1 MLDSDSQTGDEH
13 YSVELL
19 KQINIRFDSLEDS
32 QEEIKANLHI
42 RSRIVT
48 NLRNENIHLHQRVRT
63 LEDRVLR
70 MEKQMNNAENNQ
82 RKNNIEV
89 DGIPESVRDGDLR
102 SVVAKIFNHISQSD
116 ILTADIECAHR
127 LFSKSSPKP
136 TIVRLKRNLIDEIRT
151 ADAKT
156 KLKDVPLKMG
166 YPQGTKLYIND
177 NQSPTMRTLS
187 YNARLLKS
195 EGLIAETWFSNAA
208 VRIKR
213 TQTSKPLKVTHE
225 KDLVDNFPYFEG
237 FTFDMDFYRRLREDV
252 DMEKYENLS
261 GNWSDDEYDDW
272 NDDAST
278 GAFKAVSTPENQLAS
293 RNDSPSLKSA
303 ASSSSPSS
311 EEAARAKEDLVEH
324 VKIITGTG
332 VVDSVPLSKNP
343 KKKSADITRRLTR
356 KSKTQVSHDG
366 TSTA

>member
-1 MLDSDSQTGDEH
+1 
-13 YSVELL
+13 
-19 KQINIRFDSLEDS
+19 
-32 QEEIKANLHI
+32 
-42 RSRIVT
+42 
-48 NLRNENIHLHQRVRT
+48 
-63 LEDRVLR
+63 
-70 MEKQMNNAENNQ
+70 
-82 RKNNIEV
+82 
-89 DGIPESVRDGDLR
+89 
-102 SVVAKIFNHISQSD
+102 
-116 ILTADIECAHR
+116 
-127 LFSKSSPKP
+127 
-136 TIVRLKRNLIDEIRT
+136 
-151 ADAKT
+151 
-156 KLKDVPLKMG
+156 
-166 YPQGTKLYIND
+166 
-177 NQSPTMRTLS
+177 MRTLS